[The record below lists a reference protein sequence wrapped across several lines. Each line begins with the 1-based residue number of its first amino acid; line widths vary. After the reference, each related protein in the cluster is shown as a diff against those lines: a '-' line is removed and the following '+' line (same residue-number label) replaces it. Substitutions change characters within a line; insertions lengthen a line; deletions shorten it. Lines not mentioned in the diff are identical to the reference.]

1 MRRYFTPQFYITTA
15 GAMVVSWF
23 AGGMTGMHGSKL
35 IILRVVLALLV
46 ILAIAGVIWFLHTK
60 KKREAEAAAGG
71 GPAAPQAEGG
81 DDVDALI
88 RDAEAKLA
96 AAKIEKGAKL
106 GTLPAIFLI
115 GDPGAAKT
123 STIVNSGMEAEL
135 LAGQVYQDTNLIPTR
150 TANLWYAKKA
160 IFVEAAGK
168 STADP
173 NVWTKIAKKLQPGRI
188 GSVAKGQAPR
198 AALIVMEAE
207 SLFRP
212 GASEALAASARTLR
226 ARLGEISQA
235 LGINLPVYVM
245 FTKSDR
251 IPFFAEYVRNLNNE
265 EAAQVV
271 GATVGVAT
279 ATTGVYAE
287 QEAARLNGAFEQL
300 FRSLSNARPMFLER
314 EHEPAKLPAIYEF
327 PREFRKLRATLTQFL
342 VDLCRPSQLTVG
354 PFLRGFYFSGVRPV
368 IINEVA
374 PAQMARQPEREREAA
389 MGATGIFHTGG
400 RAQAATAAPQ
410 VVGARKV
417 PQWVFLTQFFH
428 NLLLADSVAM
438 GAAGSSTKVSGLR
451 RILLASAALLCVL
464 YSVALIVSYSNNH
477 SLETNARDA
486 ARGIVA
492 VDASGTKVASLDSLQ
507 RLETLRRSLAVLT
520 GFERDGAP
528 LSYKWGLYIG
538 DRLYPEVRR
547 LYFESFRRVLFGQ
560 TQTTVLD
567 SLKNLPATPGPGYQ
581 PTYESLKAYL
591 ITTSNHEKST
601 REFLSPVLMNRWSTN
616 RNIDAQRLQLAQEQF
631 GFYSDELKQEN
642 PFSSDSDA
650 ATVKKARE
658 YLKQFEGIERV
669 YAAMLADAAKKSQ
682 PVNFNRQFPD
692 AVQVVSDGYEV
703 AGPFSKKG
711 YEFMKAAL
719 KNPGVYFN
727 GEEWVL
733 GPQAPTK
740 MSTTSLGDQ
749 LKARYYS
756 DYIKQWR
763 AYLKAANVA
772 RFASVGDAAK
782 KLTTLSANTSPLLGL
797 FSLASQ
803 NTDVDAPEVKN
814 VFQPVQTVLPPSNG
828 DRYIAPSNQP
838 YMTALLKLQSAVD
851 QASAAPQLTDT
862 VAAPTLSAALDAKGT
877 TGQMAQ
883 GFTPDKDN
891 ADVLTRVDRRTQQL
905 LEDPITYVQGLLK
918 GLGPAELNGKGKGFC
933 GQYRALMAKY
943 PFNPNATA
951 QATVADVNGIFLKP
965 DGALWAFYNGALA
978 KFITKQGAQYVATPG
993 TGVNITSSFLNF
1005 FNQAAGFGELIY
1017 AGNSTDPHF
1026 TYSLKPIASEGIQ
1039 TLALKLDGQSMS
1051 SAGTDGAAKQFTW
1064 QGGGAVHE
1072 ATGKVNDLGWPNKS
1086 GLWAVFQFF
1095 HEAESW
1101 TPSPGGN
1108 TLEWVIRIGKD
1119 PAKTPS
1125 GKPLTVRL
1133 QLDMG
1138 GQPPV
1143 FQKGYFSRMGCVA
1156 DVAK

>member
-1 MRRYFTPQFYITTA
+1 MLQRYLNPQTYIVMA

-23 AGGMTGMHGSKL
+23 AGGMTGLHGTKL
-35 IILRVVLALLV
+35 IILRVALGLLAVAAVL
-46 ILAIAGVIWFLHTK
+46 GVIWFLHAR
-60 KKREAEAAAGG
+60 KKREAAGPNGAAA
-71 GPAAPQAEGG
+71 APKAEGG

-96 AAKIEKGAKL
+96 AAKIEKGTKL
-106 GTLPAIFLI
+106 GTLPAVFLI
-115 GDPGAAKT
+115 GDPGSAKT

-150 TANLWYAKKA
+150 AANLWYAKKA

-168 STADP
+168 STADAS
-173 NVWTKIAKKLQPGRI
+173 VWTKIAKKLQPGRL
-188 GSVAKGQAPR
+188 GSVTKGQAPR
-198 AALIVMEAE
+198 AALVMMEAE

-245 FTKSDR
+245 FTKADR
-251 IPFFAEYVRNLNNE
+251 IPFFAEYVRNLSNE
-265 EAAQVV
+265 EAAQVLGV
-271 GATVGVAT
+271 TVSVGVESG
-279 ATTGVYAE
+279 GVYAD
-287 QEAARLNGAFEQL
+287 QEASRLNGVFEQL
-300 FRSLSNARPMFLER
+300 FRSLGNARPVFLAR
-314 EHEPAKLPAIYEF
+314 ENEQAKLPAIYEF
-327 PREFRKLRATLTQFL
+327 PREFRKLRPTLVQFL
-342 VDLCRPSQLTVG
+342 VDLCRPSQLTVS

-368 IINEVA
+368 IVNEVA
-374 PAQMARQPEREREAA
+374 PAQMARPTERESA

-400 RAQAATAAPQ
+400 RAQAAQAAPQ
-410 VVGARKV
+410 VVGARKI
-417 PQWVFLTQFFH
+417 PQWVFLTQFFN
-428 NLLLADSVAM
+428 NLLLADNVAM
-438 GAAGSSTKVSGLR
+438 GASGSSTKVSGLR
-451 RILLASAALLCVL
+451 RVLLATAALLCLL
-464 YSVALIVSYSNNH
+464 YSILLIVSYSKNH
-477 SLETNARDA
+477 ALETNARDA
-486 ARGIVA
+486 AHGIVA
-492 VDASGTKVASLDSLQ
+492 VDTGGVKVASLDSLQ
-507 RLETLRRSLAVLT
+507 RLETLRQSLAVLT

-547 LYFESFRRVLFGQ
+547 LYFDCFKRVLFGQ
-560 TQTTVLD
+560 TQTTLLD
-567 SLKNLPATPGPGYQ
+567 TLRNLPATPGPEYA
-581 PTYESLKAYL
+581 PTYETLKAYL
-591 ITTSNHEKST
+591 ITTSNHDKST
-601 REFLSPVLMNRWSTN
+601 REFLSPVLQNRWSTN
-616 RNIDAQRLQLAQEQF
+616 RNVDAQRLQLAQKQF
-631 GFYSDELKQEN
+631 DFYSDELKIEN
-642 PFSSDSDA
+642 PYSSDSDA
-650 ATVKKARE
+650 VSVKKARE

-682 PVNFNRQFPD
+682 AVNFNRQFPD

-711 YEFMKAAL
+711 YDFMKAAL

-749 LKARYYS
+749 LRARYYA
-756 DYIKQWR
+756 DYAKQWR
-763 AYLKAANVA
+763 AYLKAAIVA
-772 RFASVGDAAK
+772 RFASVQDASK
-782 KLTTLSANTSPLLGL
+782 KLATLSANTSPLLGL

-803 NTDVDAPEVKN
+803 NTDVDAPEIKN
-814 VFQPVQTVLPPSNG
+814 LFQPVQTVVPASNG

-838 YMTALLKLQSAVD
+838 YMTALLKLQSAIE
-851 QASAAPQLTDT
+851 QASTAPPPLTDT
-862 VAAPTLSAALDAKGT
+862 VAAPTLSAALDAKGN

-883 GFTPDKDN
+883 SFTPDKDN
-891 ADVLTRVDRRTQQL
+891 PDPNSRIDRRTQQL
-905 LEDPITYVQGLLK
+905 LEDPITYVQALLK
-918 GLGPAELNGKGKGFC
+918 GLGPAELNAKGKSFC

-965 DGALWAFYNGALA
+965 DGALWAFYNGTLV
-978 KFITKQGAQYVATPG
+978 KFLTKQSSQYVATPG
-993 TGVNITSSFLNF
+993 TGVNISPAFLGF

-1017 AGNSTDPHF
+1017 AGNTPDPHF

-1051 SAGTDGAAKQFTW
+1051 AGSGDGAAKQFTW

-1101 TPSPGGN
+1101 TPATGGN

-1133 QLDMG
+1133 LLDMA

-1143 FQKGYFSRMGCVA
+1143 FQKGYFSRLSCVS